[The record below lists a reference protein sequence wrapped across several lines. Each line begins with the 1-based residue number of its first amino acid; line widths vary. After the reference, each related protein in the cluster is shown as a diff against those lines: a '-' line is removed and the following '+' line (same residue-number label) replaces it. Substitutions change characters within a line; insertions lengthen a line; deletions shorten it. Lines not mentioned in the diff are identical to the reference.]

1 MVYILGF
8 VRVYL
13 LGLTPARLPP
23 FSPHL
28 RTCYCTRHHRHRTPR
43 HRTPRFFFVGN
54 NDGAAAAG
62 DECASLVHR
71 TSSIAVTA
79 MAYKLAR
86 TQTVS
91 H

>member
-43 HRTPRFFFVGN
+43 LFFVGD
-54 NDGAAAAG
+54 NDGAAAAAG
-62 DECASLVHR
+62 DECASLVPR
-71 TSSIAVTA
+71 SSS
-79 MAYKLAR
+79 ML
-86 TQTVS
+86 
-91 H
+91 